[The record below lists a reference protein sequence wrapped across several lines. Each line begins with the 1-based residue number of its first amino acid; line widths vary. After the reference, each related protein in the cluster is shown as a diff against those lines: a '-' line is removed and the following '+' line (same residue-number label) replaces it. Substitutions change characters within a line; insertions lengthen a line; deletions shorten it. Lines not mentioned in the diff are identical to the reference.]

1 MEYVLPGEL
10 SNKLWVSLKT
20 IYNHLSKHN
29 NKIRIK
35 KEYWKTFVHSEDFV
49 RHFEST
55 LQFYNPP
62 TTLPAENNTNSSLWI
77 PDPDVSKI
85 QKDYNIVL
93 QKTEEL
99 QKYNTNLQDQVSKYA
114 LLLSDEKQEKKD
126 ILNRFE
132 ALQNNYNEKIEQH
145 ALEKINRAKK
155 LYLANGF
162 GIFCLVIIL
171 ATIGYLTFPYRRR
184 W

>member
-10 SNKLWVSLKT
+10 SNRLWVSLKT
-20 IYNHLSKHN
+20 VYNHLSKHKS
-29 NKIRIK
+29 KIRIK
-35 KEYWKTFVHSEDFV
+35 REYWKTFVHSEDFV
-49 RHFEST
+49 KHFEST

-62 TTLPAENNTNSSLWI
+62 TALPAENEDIPSIWKPNT
-77 PDPDVSKI
+77 DTSKI
-85 QKDYNIVL
+85 QKDYNLVL
-93 QKTEEL
+93 QKAEEL
-99 QKYNTNLQDQVSKYA
+99 QKYNNNLQDQVSKYA
-114 LLLSDEKQEKKD
+114 LLLTEEKQEKKD

-132 ALQNNYNEKIEQH
+132 ALQNHYNEKIELH

-171 ATIGYLTFPYRRR
+171 AIIGYLTFPYRWR